1 MELAIALSVTAV
13 VSTSW
18 FIWWRRHKKKRTK
31 EAEGHAW
38 VSSISSFRKRVELN
52 KKR

>member
-13 VSTSW
+13 VSVSL
-18 FIWWRRHKKKRTK
+18 FFWWRHRKKKRTK
-31 EAEGHAW
+31 EAEGNAW
-38 VSSISSFRKRVELN
+38 VSSISSFHKRVELN